1 MSAEFEPTTNVQI
14 EPESVIDLEQ
24 EAELTLPMSGETPPP
39 EPVQAVPLKPQKA
52 DCCVKKEIGV
62 ETGPMAD
69 TPYNPLLLLQAL
81 GLAFS
86 AGALIGIGVA
96 YAFSRPTVLEY
107 VSE

>member
-1 MSAEFEPTTNVQI
+1 MSAEFEPTTNVLI

-24 EAELTLPMSGETPPP
+24 ETEPTLLAPPPP

-52 DCCVKKEIGV
+52 DCCVKKEVGA
-62 ETGPMAD
+62 ETEPTAD

-96 YAFSRPTVLEY
+96 YAFSRPSVLEY